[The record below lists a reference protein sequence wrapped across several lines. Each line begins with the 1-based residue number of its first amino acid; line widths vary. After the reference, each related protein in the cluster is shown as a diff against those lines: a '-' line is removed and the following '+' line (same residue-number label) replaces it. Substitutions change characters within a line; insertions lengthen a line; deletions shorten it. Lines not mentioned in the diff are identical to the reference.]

1 MFICFSELKA
11 NGYIQKMTSVKIN
24 AKLITPR
31 NYAIQ
36 YEILDNGK
44 RIYAWDKLGDFFQ
57 SGNGGKLITHEP
69 DIRSYLPLSNT
80 KESIFSAQETV
91 IH

>member
-1 MFICFSELKA
+1 MNHTK
-11 NGYIQKMTSVKIN
+11 
-24 AKLITPR
+24 KLSNTIWNTRPLQ
-31 NYAIQ
+31 A
-36 YEILDNGK
+36 
-44 RIYAWDKLGDFFQ
+44 IYASDKLGKICQ